1 MRFFS
6 GERGHPA
13 RTSRLPAGAGAP
25 TFLDSASRLPAGA
38 SKGVRQDAGRGD
50 QDGRAPQFPNL
61 CLAAALLAL
70 VALTGC
76 DNMPGR
82 PKLEEQTLPPDAV
95 VDFQK
100 LYRLNCN
107 GCHGFDGNIAGSIAM
122 DDQTYLAIVPK
133 AKMRE
138 VIANGIPGT
147 LMPAFSQAQGGTLT
161 EKQIDIL
168 VDGIFAWK
176 QAGATATDLPPYSAP
191 PGDAVAGEA
200 TYAAYL
206 ASLQASAPATMFA
219 DGFLT
224 NPAFLGLTSDQHLR
238 TLVIVGRPELGIPN
252 FRTALNGGPL
262 SNDQISDIVAWLI
275 SQRKNEFG
283 QPLIQTPAPDV
294 TQ

>member
-6 GERGHPA
+6 DRERGHPA
-13 RTSRLPAGAGAP
+13 RTSRLPAGASSGA
-25 TFLDSASRLPAGA
+25 L
-38 SKGVRQDAGRGD
+38 QDAGRGD
-50 QDGRAPQFPNL
+50 QDGRAPRPCATNAARG
-61 CLAAALLAL
+61 LAVALLAMGF
-70 VALTGC
+70 LTGC

-82 PKLEEQTLPPDAV
+82 PKLDEQTLPPAAV

-122 DDQTYLAIVPK
+122 DDPTYLAIVPE
-133 AKMRE
+133 ATLRE
-138 VIANGIPGT
+138 VIAKGIPGT
-147 LMPAFSQAQGGTLT
+147 LMPAFSQAEGGTLT
-161 EKQIDIL
+161 DQQIDIL
-168 VDGIFAWK
+168 VKGILAWK
-176 QAGATATDLPPYSAP
+176 QPGTPAADLPPYSAP
-191 PGDAVAGEA
+191 PGDATAGVS
-200 TYAAYL
+200 TYATYL
-206 ASLQASAPATMFA
+206 ASLKEVAPATMFG

-252 FRTALNGGPL
+252 FRTALNGSPL

-283 QPLIQTPAPDV
+283 QPLIQTPAPDA